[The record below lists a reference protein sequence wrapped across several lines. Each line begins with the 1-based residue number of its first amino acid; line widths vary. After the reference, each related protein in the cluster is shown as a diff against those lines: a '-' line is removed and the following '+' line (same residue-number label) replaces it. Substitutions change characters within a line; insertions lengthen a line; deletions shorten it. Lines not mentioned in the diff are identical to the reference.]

1 MRKNKLANRTI
12 NRKNGINNWRKTMR
26 EIYSRVWIE
35 VIGNI
40 HDNPELLEGATSNE
54 AINPA
59 KI

>member
-54 AINPA
+54 TVN
-59 KI
+59 